1 MSLGQLVLRYSAF
14 AVVATVMNLGTQ
26 RISLAAYDGA
36 FALAVAI
43 FFGTGVG
50 LVVKYLLD
58 KYFIFADLRGGAA
71 THGKQ
76 FGLYTL
82 MGVATTAI
90 FWGMEYGFWAIW
102 QTDLMRELGAVIGL
116 AIGYVTKYQLDKRF
130 VFTDSALAKGVA

>member
-1 MSLGQLVLRYSAF
+1 MSLGQLVFRYSLF
-14 AVVATVMNLGTQ
+14 AVIATVMNLGTQ
-26 RISLAAYDGA
+26 RVSLAAYDGA
-36 FALAVAI
+36 AALLVAI

-58 KYFIFADLRGGAA
+58 KYWIFADLRGGAA

-90 FWGMEYGFWAIW
+90 FWGMEYPFCQICPARLARS
-102 QTDLMRELGAVIGL
+102 DL
-116 AIGYVTKYQLDKRF
+116 
-130 VFTDSALAKGVA
+130 